1 MPQVSGHRLPGT
13 PRRAVSVPSKA
24 RSLPCTPR
32 ISITAAPAAA
42 CDGLPGTTA
51 NLPKEIN
58 YVKIYDAASST
69 RPSTTFSR
77 PGMPLS
83 PLNESAPQNDSAP
96 QNESASTPPLPKG
109 LIKTK
114 SISTLELENVQA
126 REIFGN
132 RLGSFSKSIR
142 FLQEEHTEA
151 RQNLE
156 LALQAR
162 KVSVLDEEEAQ
173 RTLQTPRLRKSI
185 SALEY
190 EVTRTEAALKRE
202 EEQQMRIA
210 VTSSAETLRA
220 LMREKERQSQRISRK
235 DGSQMHRE
243 RTSLYDQ
250 GAGSN
255 VFGTEHR
262 TLVLNSTPSIMLEK
276 KGFPKLGR
284 TKKLSLQNI
293 RMAESKAAA
302 EGIMAALGPATGP
315 DITKPRYKRAEMVK
329 RHTQQL
335 HIEVLE
341 VDGNQVLGIPS
352 TTTLQHYSER
362 KRKTGDP
369 RQILIAMHVDKPKTI
384 KYVDT
389 AADTRKQQA
398 HKQDSDEV
406 SAASIRSG
414 AAVLNKSLALL
425 RVSLAESRAMHNAF
439 NEIPKYHTFV

>member
-1 MPQVSGHRLPGT
+1 M
-13 PRRAVSVPSKA
+13 RA
-24 RSLPCTPR
+24 
-32 ISITAAPAAA
+32 
-42 CDGLPGTTA
+42 
-51 NLPKEIN
+51 
-58 YVKIYDAASST
+58 
-69 RPSTTFSR
+69 
-77 PGMPLS
+77 
-83 PLNESAPQNDSAP
+83 
-96 QNESASTPPLPKG
+96 
-109 LIKTK
+109 
-114 SISTLELENVQA
+114 
-126 REIFGN
+126 
-132 RLGSFSKSIR
+132 
-142 FLQEEHTEA
+142 
-151 RQNLE
+151 
-156 LALQAR
+156 
-162 KVSVLDEEEAQ
+162 
-173 RTLQTPRLRKSI
+173 
-185 SALEY
+185 
-190 EVTRTEAALKRE
+190 EAAFKRE
-202 EEQQMRIA
+202 EEHQMRIA
-210 VTSSAETLRA
+210 VASSAETLRA
-220 LMREKERQSQRISRK
+220 LMREKERQNQRISRK

-250 GAGSN
+250 GAGSD

-262 TLVLNSTPSIMLEK
+262 ILVLNSTPSIMLEK

-284 TKKLSLQNI
+284 TKKMSLQNI

-302 EGIMAALGPATGP
+302 EGIMAALGPAIGP

-439 NEIPKYHTFV
+439 NEVPKYHTFV

>member
-1 MPQVSGHRLPGT
+1 M
-13 PRRAVSVPSKA
+13 RA
-24 RSLPCTPR
+24 
-32 ISITAAPAAA
+32 
-42 CDGLPGTTA
+42 
-51 NLPKEIN
+51 
-58 YVKIYDAASST
+58 
-69 RPSTTFSR
+69 
-77 PGMPLS
+77 
-83 PLNESAPQNDSAP
+83 
-96 QNESASTPPLPKG
+96 
-109 LIKTK
+109 
-114 SISTLELENVQA
+114 
-126 REIFGN
+126 
-132 RLGSFSKSIR
+132 
-142 FLQEEHTEA
+142 
-151 RQNLE
+151 
-156 LALQAR
+156 
-162 KVSVLDEEEAQ
+162 
-173 RTLQTPRLRKSI
+173 
-185 SALEY
+185 
-190 EVTRTEAALKRE
+190 EAALKRE

-210 VTSSAETLRA
+210 IASSAETLRA
-220 LMREKERQSQRISRK
+220 LMREKERQNQRISRK
-235 DGSQMHRE
+235 DGSQMHRK

-250 GAGSN
+250 GAGSD
-255 VFGTEHR
+255 VFGTNR
-262 TLVLNSTPSIMLEK
+262 ILVLNSTPSIMLEK

-302 EGIMAALGPATGP
+302 EGIMAALGPAIGP